1 MSIDRYSIGRVFQ
14 TVWIFNNTAVRT
26 SNLVSLV
33 SVRRL
38 RARRST
44 LTSIHSRD
52 ETQLEAK
59 RVNVFLAPQRDKW
72 RIESSSLEGLLLHK
86 YSLFFPHVLYSSLN
100 IISLTSTLFS
110 LSLFILSSLPP
121 HHPFRLSTRK
131 FHFNYPAFA
140 LLRYM
145 ERVLKG
151 PAQPWEWVGEL
162 KNLAVP
168 NEWGK
173 KLIWETKIKQ

>member
-1 MSIDRYSIGRVFQ
+1 VSVQ
-14 TVWIFNNTAVRT
+14 CVPEVRT
-26 SNLVSLV
+26 
-33 SVRRL
+33 
-38 RARRST
+38 T
-44 LTSIHSRD
+44 LISIHSRD
-52 ETQLEAK
+52 ETQLEAE
-59 RVNVFLAPQRDKW
+59 RVNVFLAPLRDKW
-72 RIESSSLEGLLLHK
+72 RIESSSLEGSLLHK